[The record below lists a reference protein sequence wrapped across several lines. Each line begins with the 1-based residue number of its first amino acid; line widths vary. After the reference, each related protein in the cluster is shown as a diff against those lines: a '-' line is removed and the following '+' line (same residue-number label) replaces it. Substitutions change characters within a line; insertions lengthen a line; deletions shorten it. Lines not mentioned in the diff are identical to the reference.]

1 MKRLALLLAL
11 AGCQNQARDL
21 GSSRTTSHAAQET
34 PAPAVSSSP
43 APDAA
48 PHAEEPAYEEVVLG
62 AATATSPVPGIA
74 TTLDTLRDQS
84 RVCYTQVSAHHP
96 GAGGRLRVTF
106 VIAPTGEVKTATIVA
121 NGGLPKALAECVV
134 EHARK
139 ARFQA
144 PEGAKEVAMSLWI
157 AFGGA
162 AP

>member
-1 MKRLALLLAL
+1 MKRVALLLVL
-11 AGCQNQARDL
+11 ASCQNQARDL
-21 GSSRTTSHAAQET
+21 GSSRTTSHAT
-34 PAPAVSSSP
+34 PEPPPPAAPSSS
-43 APDAA
+43 ASAA
-48 PHAEEPAYEEVVLG
+48 PRAEEPPYEEVVLG
-62 AATATSPVPGIA
+62 VANPTSPVPGIA
-74 TTLDTLRDQS
+74 TTLGALRDQS